1 MPNLIIDPVNDTDY
15 PTQVRA
21 LLGVDSDELSTAT
34 LILDI
39 VLGTAER
46 EICSQ
51 YVPNWMSVL
60 NGDDQIK
67 ADSLKASVIIK
78 VALNLI
84 SMPAVQNILIDKVK
98 FIDTIVESKQ
108 IPIEEIRASLQS
120 FFDKQLSMVGIV
132 HDEEWPDRTIIGKSD
147 TFDPYDYYV
156 DLDGNIQ
163 KN

>member
-1 MPNLIIDPVNDTDY
+1 MPNLIIDPIEDTDY

-46 EICSQ
+46 EVCSQ
-51 YVPNWMSVL
+51 HVPNWVSIL

-84 SMPAVQNILIDKVK
+84 SVPAVQNILVDKVK

-108 IPIEEIRASLQS
+108 IPIEEIRTSLQS
-120 FFDKQLSMVGIV
+120 FFDKQLSMVGV
-132 HDEEWPDRTIIGKSD
+132 VRDEEWPDRAIIGKSD
-147 TFDPYDYYV
+147 TFDPYDYYID
-156 DLDGNIQ
+156 DLGNVQ
-163 KN
+163 EN